1 MNCEEFESNINDLA
15 REQIMEASVRNQTL
29 AHREEC
35 EACARQLEDQRSLSF
50 RLRELAREA
59 NSAKVP
65 PMGNELLTALR
76 SQRAL
81 KIPPA
86 RVAQGRSRAKVAGVV
101 AGVMAVAAMV
111 LIVIAITVIRSRSIT
126 PTAQSQPNSTSPK
139 SLPPSE
145 IANVKPPDVPTPHSA
160 SLPNKNSDRES
171 RRVAGKNS
179 RRNMNPILLPV
190 QSIAGVSSKDVTAK
204 ETATG
209 VTPDSVAE
217 ITTDFM
223 PVGYASAT
231 TLQDGGQLVR
241 VELPRSALVA
251 FGLPMNVNRYDEK
264 VKADVFFS
272 ADGMAR
278 AIRFVQ

>member
-1 MNCEEFESNINDLA
+1 MNCEDFESNINELA
-15 REQIMEASVRNQTL
+15 REQIMEASVRAQTL

-50 RLRELAREA
+50 QLRALAIEA

-65 PMGNELLTALR
+65 LMGNELLSALR
-76 SQRAL
+76 SRQAL
-81 KIPPA
+81 KIRPA
-86 RVAQGRSRAKVAGVV
+86 RLAQGRSRAKVAGVV
-101 AGVMAVAAMV
+101 AGVTAVAAMV
-111 LIVIAITVIRSRSIT
+111 LIVIAITVIRSRSVT
-126 PTAQSQPNSTSPK
+126 PTVQSQPNSTSPK

-145 IANVKPPDVPTPHSA
+145 IANVKAPDVPAPHSA
-160 SLPNKNSDRES
+160 PLPNKNSERES
-171 RRVAGKNS
+171 RRAGKNR
-179 RRNMNPILLPV
+179 RRNQNPIVGPV

-204 ETATG
+204 ETATS
-209 VTPDSVAE
+209 VTPDSAAE

-223 PVGYASAT
+223 PVGYASTT

>member
-1 MNCEEFESNINDLA
+1 MNCEDFESNINELA
-15 REQIMEASVRNQTL
+15 REQIMEASVRAQTL

-50 RLRELAREA
+50 QLRALARET

-76 SQRAL
+76 SQQAL
-81 KIPPA
+81 KIRPA
-86 RVAQGRSRAKVAGVV
+86 RVAQGRSRAKV

-111 LIVIAITVIRSRSIT
+111 LIVIAITVIRSRSVT

-145 IANVKPPDVPTPHSA
+145 IANVKAPDVPAPHSA
-160 SLPNKNSDRES
+160 PLPNKNSERES
-171 RRVAGKNS
+171 RRVAGKNR
-179 RRNMNPILLPV
+179 RRNMNPIFGPV
-190 QSIAGVSSKDVTAK
+190 QSIAGVSSKGVTAK
-204 ETATG
+204 ETATS
-209 VTPDSVAE
+209 VTPDSAAE

>member
-1 MNCEEFESNINDLA
+1 MKCEDFESNVNDLA
-15 REQIMEASVRNQTL
+15 REQIMEASVRAQTL

-50 RLRELAREA
+50 QLRALAREA
-59 NSAKVP
+59 NSAKTP

-76 SQRAL
+76 SQQAL
-81 KIPPA
+81 KIRPA
-86 RVAQGRSRAKVAGVV
+86 RVAQGRSRAKVAGV
-101 AGVMAVAAMV
+101 MAVAAMV
-111 LIVIAITVIRSRSIT
+111 LIAIAITVIRSRPVT

-139 SLPPSE
+139 SLPPGE
-145 IANVKPPDVPTPHSA
+145 IANVKPPDVPAPHPA
-160 SLPNKNSDRES
+160 PLPNKNSERES
-171 RRVAGKNS
+171 RRVAVKNR
-179 RRNMNPILLPV
+179 RRNMNPIVAPV
-190 QSIAGVSSKDVTAK
+190 PSIADVSSKDVTAK
-204 ETATG
+204 ETATS
-209 VTPDSVAE
+209 VTADSAAE
-217 ITTDFM
+217 IMTDFM